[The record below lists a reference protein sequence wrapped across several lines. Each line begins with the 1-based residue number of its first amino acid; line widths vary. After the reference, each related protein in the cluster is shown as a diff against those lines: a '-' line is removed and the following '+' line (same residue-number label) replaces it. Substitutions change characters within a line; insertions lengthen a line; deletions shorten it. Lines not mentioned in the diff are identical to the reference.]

1 MMRISTFLL
10 GMVFFFLFVSSFN
23 PLWPLWGSISWGA
36 QIQKPIDESLL
47 YFPTETGSRWSYYG
61 TVVDQIQ
68 RVANYVNVT
77 TISGTTVKH
86 GVTVK
91 IFSETNQANS
101 GPADSFFVIDQTG
114 ITYYGSSPTTTFE
127 KQIVPY
133 RIVPFPISLHSTYPQ
148 IDKRGLSFGRDL
160 DEDGKDEQA
169 DVISQINVVGFET
182 VSVPG
187 GVFNGCLKLE
197 GTMDLY
203 VTLSESHKIVRMV
216 DTTTNWFAPGVG
228 LVKGTERT
236 DFPSINGAPAQSTII
251 IEELGSFSEGNETK
265 QNE

>member
-1 MMRISTFLL
+1 MMRFAAFLL
-10 GMVFFFLFVSSFN
+10 GTVFFFSFISSSN
-23 PLWPLWGSISWGA
+23 PLWGGVSWGA
-36 QIQKPIDESLL
+36 QIQKSIDESLL
-47 YFPTETGSRWSYYG
+47 YFPSKPGSRWSYYG
-61 TVVDQIQ
+61 SVVDQVQ

-77 TISGTTVKH
+77 TISGTTIKN

-91 IFSETNQANS
+91 IFSESNQANS

-114 ITYYGSSPTTTFE
+114 ITYYGSSPTTPFE

-133 RIVPFPISLHSTYPQ
+133 RVVSFPISLHASYPQ

-169 DVISQINVVGFET
+169 DVISQMNVLGFET

-197 GTMDLY
+197 GVMNLY
-203 VTLSESHKIVRMV
+203 VTLSGSHKIVQMV

-228 LVKGTERT
+228 LIKGTERT
-236 DFPSINGAPAQSTII
+236 DFPSINGGPAQSTII
-251 IEELGSFSEGNETK
+251 TEELGSFSEENVTPHKE
-265 QNE
+265 